1 MMKAMRIAVMII
13 AAVALLAACGGSNPR
28 PDAPIQ
34 DMGAPDWVV
43 KGGGAGESKDS
54 GKVFYG
60 VGQAS
65 GIKNNSLLRQTA
77 DNRAR
82 ADIAK
87 TFQFYSASLMKDY
100 MSSTMAAD
108 PNVTSEEQHVESAI
122 KTVTS
127 ITMNGV
133 QIVDHWQNPTTMEM
147 FSRARL
153 DLEAFKNN
161 LEQSKELNQK
171 VKEYI
176 KQNADRLH
184 DDLERETQKLEGK

>member
-1 MMKAMRIAVMII
+1 MRKSIRVAVMIV
-13 AAVALLAACGGSNPR
+13 AAMALLIGCGGSKPR
-28 PDAPIQ
+28 ADAPIQ
-34 DMGAPDWVV
+34 DIGAPDWVV
-43 KGGGAGESKDS
+43 KGGGATSDKDNA
-54 GKVFYG
+54 KVFYG
-60 VGQAS
+60 VGSAS
-65 GIKNNSLLRQTA
+65 GIKNQSLLRQTS

-82 ADIAK
+82 NDLAK
-87 TFQFYSASLMKDY
+87 VFQYYSASLMKDY
-100 MSSTMAAD
+100 MSSTMATD

-153 DLEAFKNN
+153 DIAAFKDN
-161 LEQSKELNQK
+161 LEQAKELDQK

-184 DDLERETQKLEGK
+184 DDLERETQKIEGK